1 MFTLHSSNSKT
12 FYLGFSLVDDP
23 WYEIIVIP
31 LRYLL
36 LCSLLIPQSLK
47 ITQDISKYVMS
58 WWINFD
64 IKLYDEETDT
74 AALAQK

>member
-1 MFTLHSSNSKT
+1 
-12 FYLGFSLVDDP
+12 VDDP
-23 WYEIIVIP
+23 WYEIIIIP